1 MACAS
6 RGPGLAEAR
15 QTRET
20 LLQPGQHLVQRR
32 TQRFQLARHGRVVE
46 AQVQVLHVDRQGL
59 TRQPAHRA
67 QRAPADQPAEHG
79 CQQRADTQ
87 RPPQLGAIGAQHL
100 FALAQQAPGHQ
111 RQPRLAG
118 QLSPGQTRLADI
130 PQRHRIGGRQRRN
143 RQTGRVDLDQRA
155 PLGIQQ
161 PEQAVAV
168 AQHVLAAA
176 AAGAARRRWR
186 CRPAAPACAPA
197 GRAAPGRRARR
208 SRVPASGTG
217 RADGAEQHHRD
228 EGEGQC
234 QAQAE

>member
-1 MACAS
+1 
-6 RGPGLAEAR
+6 
-15 QTRET
+15 
-20 LLQPGQHLVQRR
+20 
-32 TQRFQLARHGRVVE
+32 
-46 AQVQVLHVDRQGL
+46 VQVLHVDRQGL

-87 RPPQLGAIGAQHL
+87 RPPQLGAIGTQHL

-118 QLSPGQTRLADI
+118 QLSPGQTRVADI
-130 PQRHRIGGRQRRN
+130 PQRHRIGGRQWRN

-168 AQHVLAAA
+168 AQHVLVQLRPLAQRVD
-176 AAGAARRRWR
+176 AGAVVQQRLHALQ
-186 CRPAAPACAPA
+186 PAEQRLVVAPDDLAFQ
-197 GRAAPGRRARR
+197 RA
-208 SRVPASGTG
+208 VQVE
-217 RADGAEQHHRD
+217 ADGAEQHHRD

-234 QAQAE
+234 QAQAERAWQQAHAETSST